1 MRKEAL
7 CAKTPT
13 EEYLV
18 RARKCED
25 KADAL
30 EATMKELITERVL
43 AASVEMPGVSFPL
56 IHGELMVRSGGCYCE
71 RSGELQMERTDYEAK
86 AMGAASARQDAAG
99 PCSASGRSRPR
110 AGLRPERRPGRS
122 PTKDRNNMKFGTSDG
137 KGGIHKGGRIPGSRN
152 RLFARVYQDVLDH
165 WNQPVPGRNISQGM
179 AALEV
184 MRKERPAEYVKVVCS
199 LLPKELL
206 LSDSTVADLNDEQ
219 IDTLLL
225 TLRKQVLE
233 HATEPELN

>member
-86 AMGAASARQDAAG
+86 AMGAASARQPYVVQFTCTLPNDKQQLGGAELYLRG
-99 PCSASGRSRPR
+99 EQLVLVPTFQIHETRPVLGR
-110 AGLRPERRPGRS
+110 
-122 PTKDRNNMKFGTSDG
+122 FG
-137 KGGIHKGGRIPGSRN
+137 
-152 RLFARVYQDVLDH
+152 
-165 WNQPVPGRNISQGM
+165 
-179 AALEV
+179 
-184 MRKERPAEYVKVVCS
+184 
-199 LLPKELL
+199 
-206 LSDSTVADLNDEQ
+206 
-219 IDTLLL
+219 
-225 TLRKQVLE
+225 
-233 HATEPELN
+233 